1 MRQLLI
7 TIAAVLLVG
16 CAASKKQNIWEAVAA
31 NDTDTIVMLIAHGQ
45 NVNAKN
51 RDGKT
56 PLHVANYDAKIS
68 SYLIKNGADINAMDK
83 LDCTPLFFNKQ
94 S

>member
-1 MRQLLI
+1 MPQKD
-7 TIAAVLLVG
+7 VVEYLVEKG
-16 CAASKKQNIWEAVAA
+16 ANI
-31 NDTDTIVMLIAHGQ
+31 
-45 NVNAKN
+45 NAKN